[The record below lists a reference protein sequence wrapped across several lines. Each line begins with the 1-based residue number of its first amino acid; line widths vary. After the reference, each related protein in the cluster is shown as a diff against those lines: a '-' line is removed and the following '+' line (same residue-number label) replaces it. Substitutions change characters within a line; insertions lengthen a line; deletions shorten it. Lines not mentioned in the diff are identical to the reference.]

1 MRQRIDYRK
10 VAPNAYKAMLA
21 IENYVRDSGLDH
33 ALLEL
38 MKTRVSQING
48 CAHCLDMHT
57 KEARASGETEQ
68 RLHVLAA
75 WRDAPFYSGRERA
88 ALAWAE
94 ALTQISTH
102 AISDELF
109 AEARDHFGE
118 KGLVDLTLA
127 IIAINGWNRL
137 AVPFRAETGSYQPVR
152 GAIASQQRSAHGTRP
167 PAAHGLRKSGN

>member
-1 MRQRIDYRK
+1 MTATTRLNWFE
-10 VAPNAYKAMLA
+10 VAPDGAK
-21 IENYVRDSGLDH
+21 
-33 ALLEL
+33 ALLGIHHYILDRTALPEEL
-38 MKTRVSQING
+38 IHLVFLRVSQING

-137 AVPFRAETGSYQPVR
+137 AVPFRAETGSYQP
-152 GAIASQQRSAHGTRP
+152 A
-167 PAAHGLRKSGN
+167 